1 MYFWEYKKLEYD
13 FSIALQLFTMTLES
27 HVIHSLNYWLIHSL
41 IDLLNNRASPPFSA
55 LSQVLGVQDDT
66 GK

>member
-1 MYFWEYKKLEYD
+1 M
-13 FSIALQLFTMTLES
+13 ALQLFTVTLES

-55 LSQVLGVQDDT
+55 LSQALGVQDDT

>member
-1 MYFWEYKKLEYD
+1 M
-13 FSIALQLFTMTLES
+13 ALQLFTVTLES
-27 HVIHSLNYWLIHSL
+27 HIIHSLNYWLIHSV

-55 LSQVLGVQDDT
+55 LSQALGVQDDT